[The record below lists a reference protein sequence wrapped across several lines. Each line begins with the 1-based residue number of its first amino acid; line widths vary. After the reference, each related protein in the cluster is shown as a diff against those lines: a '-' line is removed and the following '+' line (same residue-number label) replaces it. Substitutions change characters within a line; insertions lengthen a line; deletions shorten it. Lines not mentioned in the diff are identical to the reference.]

1 MATRASARTL
11 PAAAEGS
18 SRSLVA
24 SFPPAIAQNPYQRLL
39 YEQLARHGFPS
50 APAPRLKLGWLWRN
64 RRSVRLL
71 HFHWPQGYYA
81 HRSGT
86 ALSLLRVMLFAARL
100 SAARALGY
108 RVVWTVHQ
116 LYPHE
121 RNSPL
126 VDRLGTRA
134 LAASASLLIAHDQ
147 ATADDVR
154 RELGATVEI
163 VPHASYVG
171 VYPQGSPREEV
182 RAELGLA
189 PDAFAF
195 LCFGHVRG
203 YKELGLL
210 LEAFAQVPGERLA
223 LVVAGLPLDE
233 AAAAL
238 VRDAAARDAR
248 IKALLEFIPDERVA
262 ELHGACDAAV
272 VSRTDGGTSGALVL
286 ALSLGLPVVAFP
298 APAYAALIGDE
309 TGWLV
314 ERSLGETLVTAAA
327 DPDVEAKGRAAKRI
341 AETFSW
347 PVVGERTA
355 ELLRE
360 AAA

>member
-1 MATRASARTL
+1 MATSAPARTL

-18 SRSLVA
+18 SQSLIA

-39 YEQLARHGFPS
+39 YEQLARHGFSS

-71 HFHWPQGYYA
+71 HFHWPHGYYA
-81 HRSGT
+81 HRVYL
-86 ALSLLRVMLFAARL
+86 LSLVRVALFAGRL
-100 SAARALGY
+100 VAARMLGY

-116 LYPHE
+116 RYPHE
-121 RNSPL
+121 RNGPL

-134 LAASASLLIAHDQ
+134 LIAAASLLIAHDE
-147 ATADDVR
+147 ATAADVR
-154 RELGATVEI
+154 GLGTRVEI
-163 VPHASYVG
+163 VLHASYVG
-171 VYPQGSPREEV
+171 VYPQGRPREEV

-210 LEAFAQVPGERLA
+210 LEAFASVPGNVA
-223 LVVAGLPLDE
+223 LVIAGMPLDE
-233 AAAAL
+233 ASAAL
-238 VRDAAARDAR
+238 VRDAAARDGR
-248 IKALLEFIPDERVA
+248 IKAVLEFIPDERVA

-272 VSRTDGGTSGALVL
+272 VARTDGGTSGALVL
-286 ALSLGLPVVAFP
+286 ALSLGLPVVAFG
-298 APAYAALIGDE
+298 APAYEALIGDVA
-309 TGWLV
+309 GWLV
-314 ERSLGETLVTAAA
+314 DGSLAEALATAAGDA
-327 DPDVEAKGRAAKRI
+327 EARAKGKAARRI
-341 AETFSW
+341 AESFSW
-347 PVVGERTA
+347 PVVGARTA

-360 AAA
+360 VAA